1 MNNQS
6 PFNFGSINL
15 LSGGILLHSLL
26 LLSTPQVFEQSLF
39 LSRYTRVRR
48 RRGGG
53 GGGGGNGGSG
63 GDGGGGIEV
72 EAGGGGGGGGDG
84 EDDGLTAAATAQ
96 HVQVV
101 QVCKS
106 LFLTV
111 WIWVLS
117 RVFTCS
123 IMH

>member
-1 MNNQS
+1 MGWD
-6 PFNFGSINL
+6 PL
-15 LSGGILLHSLL
+15 ALSASVVY
-26 LLSTPQVFEQSLF
+26 STPQVFEQSLF

-53 GGGGGNGGSG
+53 GGGGGNGGG
-63 GDGGGGIEV
+63 GGGGGGIEV
-72 EAGGGGGGGGDG
+72 EAGGGGIEVEAGGGGGGGDG

-111 WIWVLS
+111 CIWVLS